1 MPQTTDEQR
10 WQSWGRRLIFLG
22 SMQEGYRYHLEPH
35 MLDLDNKLKQF
46 FHARGK
52 DLEWGAG
59 YSRASYIRD
68 HMEDLNGT
76 Q

>member
-1 MPQTTDEQR
+1 MDKQVER
-10 WQSWGRRLIFLG
+10 WRRIAHKMLYLNSID
-22 SMQEGYRYHLEPH
+22 EGYRWHLEPH